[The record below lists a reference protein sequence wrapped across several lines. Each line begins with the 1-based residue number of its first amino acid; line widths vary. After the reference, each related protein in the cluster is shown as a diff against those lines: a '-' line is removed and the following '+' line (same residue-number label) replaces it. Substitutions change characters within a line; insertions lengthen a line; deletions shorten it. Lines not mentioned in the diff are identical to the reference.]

1 MPDNYPL
8 KPFRIAS
15 TDTLCAIIRQYPL
28 ATLFSGAAGQALITL
43 IPLLVDHKASGE
55 IVLSGHLD
63 RNNAHADAIEPGAPI
78 SFQFLGPDAYAS
90 PDLYPDP
97 QLPGW
102 LYVSVQGDG
111 EVAGVVEGEELRSLL
126 VESTQAFGGPGQRFD
141 LDARDER
148 VGRFL
153 PGIKGFR
160 IKATRLS
167 GIAKLA
173 QDKGEEDSLIAMK
186 FLKAQTNA
194 SSEDLFARL
203 LRETL

>member
-1 MPDNYPL
+1 MTVNYPL
-8 KPFRIAS
+8 RPFRI
-15 TDTLCAIIRQYPL
+15 TEKNMLCAVIRQYPL
-28 ATLFSGAAGQALITL
+28 ATLFSGSAGQAQITL
-43 IPLLVDHKASGE
+43 IPLMVEQRASGE

-63 RNNAHADAIEPGAPI
+63 RNNAQAEAIVPGAPI

-111 EVAGVVEGEELRSLL
+111 EVSAIVEGEELRSLL
-126 VESTQAFGGPGQRFD
+126 VESTRTFGAPDQRFG

-148 VGRFL
+148 VAKFL
-153 PGIKGFR
+153 PGIKGFHIR
-160 IKATRLS
+160 ATRIS

-186 FLKAQTNA
+186 FLSAQSNG
-194 SSEDLFARL
+194 SSEALFARL

>member
-1 MPDNYPL
+1 MTVNYPL
-8 KPFRIAS
+8 KPFRVTS
-15 TDTLCAIIRQYPL
+15 KDTLCAVIRQYSL
-28 ATLFSGAAGQALITL
+28 ATLFSGTAGQAHITL
-43 IPLLVDHKASGE
+43 IPLLVDRKASGE

-63 RNNAHADAIEPGAPI
+63 RNNAHADALEPGAPI

-90 PDLYPDP
+90 PDLYPDA

-102 LYVSVQGDG
+102 LYVSVKGDG
-111 EVAGVVEGEELRSLL
+111 EVAALVEGEDLRSLL
-126 VESTQAFGGPGQRFD
+126 IESARAFGDPGQHFQ
-141 LDARDER
+141 LDAREER

-160 IKATRLS
+160 IKATRIS

-173 QDKGEEDSLIAMK
+173 QDKGEEDSLIATK
-186 FLKAQTNA
+186 FLSAQTHAA
-194 SSEDLFARL
+194 SGDLFARL